1 MHVLMVDASDVVIQ
15 PPCSKT
21 VFSQTDFIKLP
32 PEPHKMLYKQT
43 ITVTSFI
50 DKSIDAFLVYL

>member
-1 MHVLMVDASDVVIQ
+1 MVDASDVVIQ

-32 PEPHKMLYKQT
+32 PEPHKTLYKQT